1 MRASFILSEIGIG
14 LRRNLTM
21 TVAVIV
27 TTAVSLA
34 FFGFGLLFN
43 RQVEEMKDFWYDK
56 VEVSVFLCGQD
67 SDAPSCAAGEVS
79 QAQRDQIQGDL
90 QAMPE
95 VSNVFYESKQQAY
108 TRFKEQFKESAIADN
123 VTADQMPESFRVKL
137 KDPEEFP
144 IVATAFAGRDG
155 VEQVQDQKALLEKF
169 FRVLNYLKAG
179 AWGLALI
186 MIVVAVLLI
195 SNTIRVAAFSRRR
208 ETGIMKLVGASS
220 FSIQLPFLL
229 EGRHRRADRGADGQR
244 RDRAVP
250 EPGGRARCA
259 PRVPVHRLR
268 RLAGLLVHRAL
279 DNPCRCGAGRH
290 GEFPD
295 LAQVPPGLG
304 HAGSDN
310 PGHRPG
316 GGQRKRQKA
325 RFATR
330 ISSGVPIGK
339 GKAGSPGTTVDLEEV
354 PAACVSAPH

>member
-43 RQVEEMKDFWYDK
+43 RQVETMKDFWYDK
-56 VEVSVFLCGQD
+56 VEVSVFLCGKD
-67 SDAPSCAAGEVS
+67 SQAPSCAAGEVT
-79 QAQRDQIQGDL
+79 QTQRDTIQRDL
-90 QAMPE
+90 RGMPE
-95 VSNVFYESKQQAY
+95 VKEVFYESKQEAY
-108 TRFKEQFKESAIADN
+108 TRFKEQFKDSAIADN

-137 KDPEEFP
+137 KDPQQFP

-229 EGRHRRADRGADGQR
+229 EGAI
-244 RDRAVP
+244 
-250 EPGGRARCA
+250 
-259 PRVPVHRLR
+259 
-268 RLAGLLVHRAL
+268 AGLIGASMATGALATFQSLVIERVARPAFPFTQFVGWGDLWATVPWMIVTGVAL
-279 DNPCRCGAGRH
+279 AA
-290 GEFPD
+290 
-295 LAQVPPGLG
+295 LASFLTL
-304 HAGSDN
+304 
-310 PGHRPG
+310 
-316 GGQRKRQKA
+316 RKYLR
-325 RFATR
+325 
-330 ISSGVPIGK
+330 V
-339 GKAGSPGTTVDLEEV
+339 
-354 PAACVSAPH
+354 

>member
-90 QAMPE
+90 QSMPE
-95 VSNVFYESKQQAY
+95 VANVFYESKQQAY

-137 KDPEEFP
+137 KDPEKFP

-155 VEQVQDQKALLEKF
+155 IEQVQDQKALLEKF

-179 AWGLALI
+179 AWGLALV

-229 EGRHRRADRGADGQR
+229 EGAI
-244 RDRAVP
+244 
-250 EPGGRARCA
+250 
-259 PRVPVHRLR
+259 
-268 RLAGLLVHRAL
+268 AGLIGAL
-279 DNPCRCGAGRH
+279 MASGAIALFQSQVVERVARPA
-290 GEFPD
+290 FPFTD
-295 LAQVPPGLG
+295 FVGWADFWYTVRYIIPVGVTLAAFASFLTL
-304 HAGSDN
+304 
-310 PGHRPG
+310 
-316 GGQRKRQKA
+316 RKYLR
-325 RFATR
+325 
-330 ISSGVPIGK
+330 V
-339 GKAGSPGTTVDLEEV
+339 
-354 PAACVSAPH
+354 

>member
-43 RQVEEMKDFWYDK
+43 RQVDEMKDFWYDK

-90 QAMPE
+90 RGMPE
-95 VSNVFYESKQQAY
+95 VANVFYESKQQAY

-137 KDPEEFP
+137 KNPEEFP

-229 EGRHRRADRGADGQR
+229 EGAI
-244 RDRAVP
+244 
-250 EPGGRARCA
+250 
-259 PRVPVHRLR
+259 
-268 RLAGLLVHRAL
+268 AGLIGAL
-279 DNPCRCGAGRH
+279 MATGALALFQSQVVERVARPA
-290 GEFPD
+290 FPFTD
-295 LAQVPPGLG
+295 FVGWADVWQTVLYIIPVGVALAAFASFLTL
-304 HAGSDN
+304 
-310 PGHRPG
+310 
-316 GGQRKRQKA
+316 RKYLR
-325 RFATR
+325 
-330 ISSGVPIGK
+330 V
-339 GKAGSPGTTVDLEEV
+339 
-354 PAACVSAPH
+354 

>member
-21 TVAVIV
+21 TIAVIV

-43 RQVEEMKDFWYDK
+43 RQVDTMKDFWYDK

-79 QAQRDQIQGDL
+79 QTQREQIRGDL
-90 QAMPE
+90 KGMPE
-95 VSNVFYESKQQAY
+95 VDTVFYESKRKAY
-108 TRFKEQFKESAIADN
+108 KRFKEQFKDSAIADN

-137 KDPEEFP
+137 KDPQKFP

-229 EGRHRRADRGADGQR
+229 EGAI
-244 RDRAVP
+244 
-250 EPGGRARCA
+250 
-259 PRVPVHRLR
+259 
-268 RLAGLLVHRAL
+268 AGLIGASMATGAIALFQSQVVERVARPAFPFTRFVGWADVWATVPWMVLVGVAL
-279 DNPCRCGAGRH
+279 AAMAS
-290 GEFPD
+290 FMT
-295 LAQVPPGLG
+295 L
-304 HAGSDN
+304 
-310 PGHRPG
+310 
-316 GGQRKRQKA
+316 RKYLR
-325 RFATR
+325 
-330 ISSGVPIGK
+330 V
-339 GKAGSPGTTVDLEEV
+339 
-354 PAACVSAPH
+354 

>member
-1 MRASFILSEIGIG
+1 
-14 LRRNLTM
+14 
-21 TVAVIV
+21 

-90 QAMPE
+90 DAMPE
-95 VSNVFYESKQQAY
+95 VANVFYESKQQAY

-137 KDPEEFP
+137 KDPEKFP

-229 EGRHRRADRGADGQR
+229 EGAI
-244 RDRAVP
+244 
-250 EPGGRARCA
+250 
-259 PRVPVHRLR
+259 
-268 RLAGLLVHRAL
+268 AGLIGAL
-279 DNPCRCGAGRH
+279 MASGAIALFQSQVVERVARPA
-290 GEFPD
+290 FPFTD
-295 LAQVPPGLG
+295 FVDWGDFWYTVRWVIPLGVALAAFASFLTL
-304 HAGSDN
+304 
-310 PGHRPG
+310 
-316 GGQRKRQKA
+316 RKYLR
-325 RFATR
+325 
-330 ISSGVPIGK
+330 V
-339 GKAGSPGTTVDLEEV
+339 
-354 PAACVSAPH
+354 

>member
-21 TVAVIV
+21 TIAVIV

-43 RQVEEMKDFWYDK
+43 RQVDTMKDFWYDK

-90 QAMPE
+90 QSTAE
-95 VSNVFYESKQQAY
+95 VDNVFYESKQEAY
-108 TRFKEQFKESAIADN
+108 SRFKEQFKDSAIADN

-137 KDPEEFP
+137 KDPQQFP
-144 IVATAFAGRDG
+144 IVATKFAGRDG

-229 EGRHRRADRGADGQR
+229 EGAI
-244 RDRAVP
+244 
-250 EPGGRARCA
+250 
-259 PRVPVHRLR
+259 
-268 RLAGLLVHRAL
+268 AGLIGASIATGAIALFQSQVVERVARPAFPFTRFVGWADVWATVPWMILVGVAL
-279 DNPCRCGAGRH
+279 AA
-290 GEFPD
+290 
-295 LAQVPPGLG
+295 LASFLTL
-304 HAGSDN
+304 
-310 PGHRPG
+310 
-316 GGQRKRQKA
+316 RKYLR
-325 RFATR
+325 
-330 ISSGVPIGK
+330 V
-339 GKAGSPGTTVDLEEV
+339 
-354 PAACVSAPH
+354 

>member
-43 RQVEEMKDFWYDK
+43 RQVNQMKDFWYDK

-67 SDAPSCAAGEVS
+67 SESPSCAAGEVS
-79 QAQRDQIQGDL
+79 QAQREQIQSDL
-90 QAMPE
+90 RGMPE
-95 VSNVFYESKQQAY
+95 VANVFYESKQQAY

-137 KDPEEFP
+137 KNPEQFP

-229 EGRHRRADRGADGQR
+229 EGAI
-244 RDRAVP
+244 
-250 EPGGRARCA
+250 
-259 PRVPVHRLR
+259 
-268 RLAGLLVHRAL
+268 AGLIGAL
-279 DNPCRCGAGRH
+279 MASGAIALFQSQVVERVARPA
-290 GEFPD
+290 FPFTD
-295 LAQVPPGLG
+295 FVGWGDFWYTVRFIIPVGVALAAFASFLTL
-304 HAGSDN
+304 
-310 PGHRPG
+310 
-316 GGQRKRQKA
+316 RKYLR
-325 RFATR
+325 
-330 ISSGVPIGK
+330 V
-339 GKAGSPGTTVDLEEV
+339 
-354 PAACVSAPH
+354 

>member
-1 MRASFILSEIGIG
+1 MRASFIVNEIGIG

-67 SDAPSCAAGEVS
+67 SEAPSCAAGEVS
-79 QAQRDQIQGDL
+79 QAQREQIQSDL
-90 QAMPE
+90 RGMPE
-95 VSNVFYESKQQAY
+95 VANVFYESKQQAY

-137 KDPEEFP
+137 KNPEQFP

-179 AWGLALI
+179 AWGLAFI

-229 EGRHRRADRGADGQR
+229 EGAI
-244 RDRAVP
+244 
-250 EPGGRARCA
+250 
-259 PRVPVHRLR
+259 
-268 RLAGLLVHRAL
+268 AGLIGAL
-279 DNPCRCGAGRH
+279 MASGAIALFQSQVVERVARPA
-290 GEFPD
+290 FPFTD
-295 LAQVPPGLG
+295 FVGWGDFWYTVRFIIPVGVALAAFASFLTL
-304 HAGSDN
+304 
-310 PGHRPG
+310 
-316 GGQRKRQKA
+316 RKYLR
-325 RFATR
+325 
-330 ISSGVPIGK
+330 V
-339 GKAGSPGTTVDLEEV
+339 
-354 PAACVSAPH
+354 